1 MAEKNVLFEEIKD
14 RINKIVRGNRYII
27 SEFEKFKGSIENLQ
41 KNIQD
46 VSDPDKSLAEI
57 KDKLDSLSDLF
68 KLGKTVKNL
77 KPTINELNETMKS
90 MSEIK
95 KTVDD
100 IKKSVTTLGDLKL
113 LASEL
118 KMTMAEI
125 RETSKIMKMDVTTAE
140 IELAKIKPTI
150 KPPTIKPIEKI
161 RPISSSKSIEQKTV
175 SSDPLTKGP
184 LKASPMYKIKKPE
197 SVTETKAESIK
208 TEPIIIKPTT
218 VKSIKSE
225 PTIIKPITMKS
236 IKSEPTIIKP
246 ITMKLIKS
254 EPTIIKPIIK
264 NSNKVDKIIKAPSK
278 KKGIT
283 HPIVLEIFQLIKQRA
298 QSGESAEAL
307 SKHIE
312 NARDTIAKSWKWHP
326 ALLELG
332 TFARKLKKLPPKN
345 PPSPDLIKILLEK
358 LEEWKAKMT

>member
-27 SEFEKFKGSIENLQ
+27 SEFEKFKGSIQNLQ
-41 KNIQD
+41 KNLQD

-150 KPPTIKPIEKI
+150 KPIEKI
-161 RPISSSKSIEQKTV
+161 TPISSSKSIEQKTV

-184 LKASPMYKIKKPE
+184 LKASPMYKIKKTE
-197 SVTETKAESIK
+197 SVTQTNPESIK
-208 TEPIIIKPTT
+208 TEPIIIKP
-218 VKSIKSE
+218 
-225 PTIIKPITMKS
+225 ITMKS
-236 IKSEPTIIKP
+236 IQSEPTIIKP
-246 ITMKLIKS
+246 ITMKLIKP

-264 NSNKVDKIIKAPSK
+264 NSNKVDEIIKAPSK

-332 TFARKLKKLPPKN
+332 TFARKLKKLPPKK